1 MENNNVENTMNNT
14 PVTSGKKNGLMI
26 VIIIVIILA
35 IVAVVILKDNG
46 LKKPNIEAPDQTT
59 MDLNNALNTDSTSE
73 INTNLDKIN
82 LDDTSTDDLKDVDSE
97 LEKL

>member
-35 IVAVVILKDNG
+35 IIAIVILKDNG
-46 LKKPNIEAPDQTT
+46 LKKSNTKVPDQTT

-82 LDDTSTDDLKDVDSE
+82 LDDTSASDLKDVDSE